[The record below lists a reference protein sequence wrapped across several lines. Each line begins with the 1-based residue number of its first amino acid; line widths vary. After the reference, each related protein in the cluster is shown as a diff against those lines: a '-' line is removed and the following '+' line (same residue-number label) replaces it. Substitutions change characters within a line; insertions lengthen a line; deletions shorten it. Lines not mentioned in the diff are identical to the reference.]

1 MRNCV
6 EDGSRFAVPRLKIA
20 ESAFNTL
27 DLGGRKERGEVRFV
41 LWIWPNARRRRKKE
55 GGGET
60 EVRPKFPAESNA
72 GGEEPSIK
80 AGLRDGGGREKVEV
94 VVCTI
99 DQWREKM
106 VIVWE
111 TGTRVREATEMGGN
125 AGSSSPEEEGTAR
138 VNQVPAPVHT
148 N

>member
-1 MRNCV
+1 
-6 EDGSRFAVPRLKIA
+6 
-20 ESAFNTL
+20 
-27 DLGGRKERGEVRFV
+27 
-41 LWIWPNARRRRKKE
+41 
-55 GGGET
+55 
-60 EVRPKFPAESNA
+60 
-72 GGEEPSIK
+72 
-80 AGLRDGGGREKVEV
+80 
-94 VVCTI
+94 
-99 DQWREKM
+99 M